1 MEKTLINDIVKKYQ
15 FLEKQVIAVLNLLE
29 ENNTVPFI
37 ARYRKEA
44 TGGLDEVQIKQ
55 ISDEYQYVAH
65 LQKRKEEVIHNIEQ
79 QGLLTDELK
88 QEILQKKKIK
98 RVKNL
103 YRPFKQKKKTRAT

>member
-55 ISDEYQYVAH
+55 IW
-65 LQKRKEEVIHNIEQ
+65 
-79 QGLLTDELK
+79 
-88 QEILQKKKIK
+88 ILDFIIK
-98 RVKNL
+98 LCKHVGRG
-103 YRPFKQKKKTRAT
+103 FKTRT